1 MFSCNV
7 DGILNDLPG
16 VAFIDKAADWKA
28 APIGGF
34 NMPPE
39 HSELGDYGTGISKT
53 SGARHDLLRYS
64 APDSLI
70 QLLKM
75 L

>member
-39 HSELGDYGTGISKT
+39 HSAIPALPTT
-53 SGARHDLLRYS
+53 PAARRTNS
-64 APDSLI
+64 TAR
-70 QLLKM
+70 
-75 L
+75 

>member
-16 VAFIDKAADWKA
+16 VVFIDRAADWKA

-39 HSELGDYGTGISKT
+39 HSVQMNVSAAIVVDRAASRAGD
-53 SGARHDLLRYS
+53 D
-64 APDSLI
+64 DC
-70 QLLKM
+70 
-75 L
+75 

>member
-28 APIGGF
+28 TPIGGF

-39 HSELGDYGTGISKT
+39 HSVLDDIG
-53 SGARHDLLRYS
+53 RL
-64 APDSLI
+64 
-70 QLLKM
+70 
-75 L
+75 

>member
-39 HSELGDYGTGISKT
+39 HSAFVRVPPRPSCP
-53 SGARHDLLRYS
+53 S
-64 APDSLI
+64 AAAS
-70 QLLKM
+70 
-75 L
+75 